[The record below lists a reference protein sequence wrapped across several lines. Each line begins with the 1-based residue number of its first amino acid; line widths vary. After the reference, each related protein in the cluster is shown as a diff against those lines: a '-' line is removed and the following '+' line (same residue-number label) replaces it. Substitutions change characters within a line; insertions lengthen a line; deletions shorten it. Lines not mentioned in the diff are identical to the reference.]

1 MDQTSSKGNILMFC
15 VKFFGYENRLAR
27 AFEDSGYHVD
37 LFDERPSN
45 SALAKICIR
54 KDVKAYRGTVRRYIE
69 SIIEKQ
75 KGKIYDYV
83 VVIKGEAINEKLVE
97 LLRHAYPDAKF
108 LLYLWDSVCNIPG
121 CEVRMKLYDRVMTF
135 DPEDAKK
142 YHIGF
147 LPIPY
152 GQEQFQIAQQGK
164 LEYDVAFIGTAHSIR
179 PRVVS
184 QVEKIC
190 RENGKKCFAYF
201 YSPHILVYWLN
212 RLTNP
217 DYRYIK
223 KRDIHFSSLSPEETY
238 RIYSQSKCVLDIEH
252 PRQHGTTTRP
262 VEMLPMHKKIITTN
276 ENVKKF
282 PFYNENN
289 FCIIDRDN
297 PQIDGRFFD
306 LPYVPVDQKILD
318 EYSPA
323 AFVKKLIGN
332 MGGQEE
338 NDKDRFDHTHV
349 QQ

>member
-1 MDQTSSKGNILMFC
+1 MDRTSSKGNILMFC

-27 AFEDSGYHVD
+27 AFEESGYHVD

-54 KDVKAYRGTVRRYIE
+54 KDIKAYRGTVRRYIE

-75 KGKIYDYV
+75 KGKTYDYI
-83 VVIKGEAINEKLVE
+83 VVIKGEAINEKIVE
-97 LLRHAYPDAKF
+97 LLRRTYPDARF

-121 CEVRMKLYDRVMTF
+121 CEKRMKLYDRVMTF
-135 DPEDAKK
+135 DPEDAEK

-152 GQEQFQIAQQGK
+152 GQEQLQNAHTDRF
-164 LEYDVAFIGTAHSIR
+164 EYDVTFIGTAHSIR
-179 PRVVS
+179 PRVVK

-190 RENGKKCFAYF
+190 RENGKKCFSYF

-217 DYRYIK
+217 DYRFIK
-223 KRDIHFSSLSPEETY
+223 KEDVHFKSLSLEETY
-238 RIYSQSKCVLDIEH
+238 RIYSLSRCVLDIEN
-252 PRQHGTTTRP
+252 PRQQGTTARP

-289 FCIIDRDN
+289 FYIIDRDK
-297 PQIDGRFFD
+297 PEIDNRFFD
-306 LPYVPVDQKILD
+306 LPYLPVDQKIM
-318 EYSPA
+318 EQYSGRS
-323 AFVKKLIGN
+323 FVKQLIDN
-332 MGGQEE
+332 HETEE
-338 NDKDRFDHTHV
+338 KKGEIK
-349 QQ
+349 